1 MVISRETIILYE
13 RRLQMKNIVCKT
25 MIFMGVLLV
34 TYVWISSKWS
44 HKEELHKVVS
54 NIETNKIQVD
64 QSPNLIQAAL
74 EDNSLLREEQ
84 KQKELEVLRLARINE
99 YIKEGNETLQAACK
113 LIFGEYSTYL
123 TLTHTEDEKNIV
135 EVGAKFQV
143 AYSVDLMMGEIIY
156 NETDRQI
163 ELRIPKD
170 SLGVEYCTPTSEVIT
185 IGEEQ
190 SLLNKLMMPWEVAKR
205 EPLKSKAIN
214 LLIRDSEDYVKK
226 PFEELEDAATYVI
239 EQLLSSMT
247 LDGEAYEDIE
257 IVWL

>member
-1 MVISRETIILYE
+1 
-13 RRLQMKNIVCKT
+13 MKNIVRKA
-25 MIFMGVLLV
+25 MIFIGVLLI
-34 TYVWISSKWS
+34 TYVWISSRWS
-44 HKEELHKVVS
+44 YKQEMNKMVS
-54 NIETNKIQVD
+54 HIEANKIEVD

-99 YIKEGNETLQAACK
+99 YIKEGNETLQSACK
-113 LIFGEYSTYL
+113 LIFGEYTTYL

-143 AYSVDLMMGEIIY
+143 AYSVDLIMGEIIY
-156 NETDRQI
+156 NEASRQI

-170 SLGVEYCTPTSEVIT
+170 SLGVEYCTPTSEIIT
-185 IGEEQ
+185 IGEEK
-190 SLLNKLMMPWEVAKR
+190 SLLNRLMMPWEVAKR

-239 EQLLSSMT
+239 EQLLSSIAV
-247 LDGEAYEDIE
+247 GGAVYEKID